1 MKITEIIFE
10 DQETDE
16 GVGSAIGRGLGAV
29 GKGIG
34 AVAAVP
40 QGIGRAIKKGY
51 QSGVAT
57 IAGDNAPVTTQATAA
72 QPAATPQATATTMK
86 QITAAVPALRTRD
99 LQSLKKTVDAALAA
113 KAKAPTPPATGST
126 TPTMTSVAGGRA
138 PAVK

>member
-16 GVGSAIGRGLGAV
+16 GVGAAIGRGLGAV

-40 QGIGRAIKKGY
+40 QGIGKAIKKGY

-57 IAGDNAPVTTQATAA
+57 IAGDNAAATPA

-113 KAKAPTPPATGST
+113 KAKAPTQPATGAT
-126 TPTMTSVAGGRA
+126 TPTMTPVTGGRA
-138 PAVK
+138 PAVR